1 VWGRDGIPGFLGQA
15 SPLGYLT
22 ARYWSPSVLWV
33 IDLVVML
40 AGLGFVI
47 AALNA
52 AIRALFAMGRERAL
66 PGVLT
71 RISGRHTPVVAIG
84 CLAVVTAVLGL
95 PLTYADGG
103 VRAFGYLAGAGG
115 LAVVLVY
122 LTGNIAVIRAFRTEF
137 RDEFRLGRHL
147 LIPATAAV
155 IFLFPLWG
163 ILRPPAYTLMN
174 LLPFA
179 ALGWLCIGAIAAG
192 VLRARRPATFEALG
206 TVFMSGER

>member
-1 VWGRDGIPGFLGQA
+1 M
-15 SPLGYLT
+15 LT
-22 ARYWSPSVLWV
+22 
-33 IDLVVML
+33 
-40 AGLGFVI
+40 GLGFVI
-47 AALNA
+47 AAFNA
-52 AIRALFAMGRERAL
+52 AIRVLFAMGRERAL
-66 PGVLT
+66 PGALT
-71 RISGRHTPVVAIG
+71 RMSGRHTPVVAIG

-137 RDEFRLGRHL
+137 RAEFRLGRHL

-163 ILRPPAYTLMN
+163 ILHPPAYTLMN

-179 ALGWLCIGAIAAG
+179 ALGWLSIGAIAAG
-192 VLRARRPATFEALG
+192 VLRARRPATFEALI
-206 TVFMSGER
+206 